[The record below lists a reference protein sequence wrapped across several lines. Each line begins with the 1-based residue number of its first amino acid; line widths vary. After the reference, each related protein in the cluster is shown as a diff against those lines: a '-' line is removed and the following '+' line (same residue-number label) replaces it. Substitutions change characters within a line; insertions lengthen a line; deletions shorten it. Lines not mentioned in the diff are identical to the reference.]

1 LSLPRCDGKQGLNQ
15 VQHLTSDKPGFGYIY
30 AFNNRLPQESTSSR
44 LMPMI
49 RPFHRFSFGKS
60 LAFSMMVLTGTLLT
74 SAAYGQNLKTQKTE
88 KLSSLNSIN
97 QKLAVSEEKKAAL
110 KKEIALLNKD
120 RSRISKE
127 LIETAR
133 RTRKIEDR
141 LGQIEVR
148 FTALQEQELSVK
160 RSLHDRRDVLARVL
174 AALQRM
180 GRNPPPALLVR
191 PEDALASVRSAV
203 LLGAVVPEMRAET
216 DILIADLNELKRLR
230 GEISNERTKHAASL
244 KALAEDNTRL
254 SLLVDEKLKLEGKS
268 REALKTQNEE
278 ARILGQK
285 ATSLKQLIASLNAR
299 ISKVDI
305 AAAEARKVDE
315 VRRKAEEDRISV
327 ARNKI
332 GNTPS
337 IGRGNIAAI
346 RPLLSFEQAKG
357 RLQLPVSGVEVLSFG
372 EKTTTG
378 SSSKGAL
385 MATRANALVIS
396 PLDAKVVY
404 AGPFRSYGQL
414 LILDAGSHVH
424 IVFAGMARI
433 NVGIGQI
440 VLAGEPVAK
449 MGSTRIASVA
459 AVDMVSSRPMLYIEF
474 RKDGKSFDPA
484 PWWAESSMKRSKDDS

>member
-1 LSLPRCDGKQGLNQ
+1 
-15 VQHLTSDKPGFGYIY
+15 
-30 AFNNRLPQESTSSR
+30 
-44 LMPMI
+44 MPMI
-49 RPFHRFSFGKS
+49 RSFHRFSFLKR
-60 LAFSMMVLTGTLLT
+60 LAFSLMVLTGTVLAF
-74 SAAYGQNLKTQKTE
+74 SACAQNLEAQKS
-88 KLSSLNSIN
+88 KNISSLNSIN
-97 QKLAVSEEKKAAL
+97 QKLAVSEKKMAAL
-110 KKEIALLNKD
+110 KREIALLNKD
-120 RSRISKE
+120 RTRISNE

-141 LGQIEVR
+141 LSQIEVR
-148 FTALQEQELSVK
+148 FTALKEQETSVK

-180 GRNPPPALLVR
+180 GRKPPPALLVR

-216 DILIADLNELKRLR
+216 SILIADLNELKRLR
-230 GEISNERTKHAASL
+230 GEISNERTRHAASL

-268 REALKTQNEE
+268 REALEAQNEE
-278 ARILGQK
+278 VRKLGQK

-299 ISKVDI
+299 IAKADI
-305 AAAEARKVDE
+305 EAAEARKVEE
-315 VRRKAEEDRISV
+315 VRRKAEENRISD

-332 GNTPS
+332 GNTPLPGGGTTS
-337 IGRGNIAAI
+337 TI

-378 SSSKGAL
+378 SPSKGAL

-459 AVDMVSSRPMLYIEF
+459 AVDMVSSRPMLYVEF

-484 PWWAESSMKRSKDDS
+484 PWWAESSMKRSRDDS